1 MSAFTA
7 QQRRSSLALDLGT
20 TTGYAIAAAD
30 GAIASGTV
38 SFKPSRY
45 DGGGI
50 RYLRFRAWLD
60 SIAIDS
66 PGIGVVHYGEIRRHL
81 STDAAHVHGGLLATL
96 SAWCEQ
102 NAIAY
107 QGVPV
112 GTIKRFIAGKG
123 NADKTAV
130 IAAVR
135 ERGFSPADD
144 NEADAIAILLWAIE
158 TDGGVR

>member
-20 TTGYAIAAAD
+20 TTGYAIAVAN

-60 SIAIDS
+60 SMAQDVKSQRTATPISRPRTTPLIEPRPATRS
-66 PGIGVVHYGEIRRHL
+66 P
-81 STDAAHVHGGLLATL
+81 T
-96 SAWCEQ
+96 
-102 NAIAY
+102 
-107 QGVPV
+107 
-112 GTIKRFIAGKG
+112 
-123 NADKTAV
+123 
-130 IAAVR
+130 
-135 ERGFSPADD
+135 
-144 NEADAIAILLWAIE
+144 
-158 TDGGVR
+158 